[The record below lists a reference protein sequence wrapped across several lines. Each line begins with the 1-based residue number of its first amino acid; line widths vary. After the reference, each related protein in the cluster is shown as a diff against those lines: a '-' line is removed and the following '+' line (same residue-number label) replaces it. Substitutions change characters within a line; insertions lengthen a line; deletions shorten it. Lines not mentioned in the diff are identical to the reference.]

1 MQDGRQEHKLYA
13 GLSFSRNILTLYL
26 KPEQKLTKAALIREI
41 LSGVQKT
48 AGRSTFTD
56 YQRSLPIDI
65 KETSVK
71 QPNTSKLP
79 SLSIRLW
86 YALLVHIFLLL
97 FIFFKYIYFIIYIY
111 IIIIIIMLFYIYM
124 HTV

>member
-26 KPEQKLTKAALIREI
+26 KPEQKLTKAALIREV
-41 LSGVQKT
+41 LTGVQKT

-86 YALLVHIFLLL
+86 YALLLHIFLLL
-97 FIFFKYIYFIIYIY
+97 FYYLYFFKYIYFIIYIY
-111 IIIIIIMLFYIYM
+111 ILIILFYIYM